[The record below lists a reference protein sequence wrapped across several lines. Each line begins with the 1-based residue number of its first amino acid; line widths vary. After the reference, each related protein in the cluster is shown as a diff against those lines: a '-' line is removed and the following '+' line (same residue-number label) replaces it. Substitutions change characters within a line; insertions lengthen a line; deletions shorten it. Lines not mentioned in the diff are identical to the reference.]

1 MHGLSPS
8 EWGPLVSPT
17 SPWSSRALGDF
28 LGATS
33 GHNWG
38 HWVPSL
44 VPLNSS
50 SKMPDARGFCSHC
63 PPWVASFHLV
73 VLNASYRAIP
83 PSSCNTQQLLDGA
96 DLP

>member
-1 MHGLSPS
+1 MDSPLLS
-8 EWGPLVSPT
+8 GV
-17 SPWSSRALGDF
+17 PWSHLRLPGPRG
-28 LGATS
+28 L
-33 GHNWG
+33 
-38 HWVPSL
+38 WVTFWEQPQHIIGGTGSHPSL

-73 VLNASYRAIP
+73 VLNASYRAVP